1 MKHIAT
7 RVILLFISF
16 IIAIP
21 VGLSMLNPER
31 RCGTGDFLAP
41 LFWML
46 VFYSIWSIYLAMEG
60 ILLHRKNNI
69 TKRNANLIMVLI
81 APMLSF
87 IVWIYFLIIE

>member
-21 VGLSMLNPER
+21 IGLSMLNPER

-46 VFYSIWSIYLAMEG
+46 VFYSIWSVYLAVEA
-60 ILLHRKNNI
+60 LLFHRKNNI
-69 TKRNANLIMVLI
+69 TKRNTNLIMVSVLPI
-81 APMLSF
+81 LSF
-87 IVWIYFLIIE
+87 IVWIYFIILE